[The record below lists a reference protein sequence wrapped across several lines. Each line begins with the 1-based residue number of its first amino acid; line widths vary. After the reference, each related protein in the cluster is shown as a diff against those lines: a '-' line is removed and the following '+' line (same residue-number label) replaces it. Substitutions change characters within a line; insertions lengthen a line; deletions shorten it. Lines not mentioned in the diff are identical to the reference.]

1 MSSRSNDNALAPSST
16 TLIQEHPRVTPSQRR
31 LPRHLVAYYCA
42 AGVLVVGLLAA
53 TLVYIFATDNDI
65 DEAAELANA
74 RMYQHNLEVIGGKFA
89 VYLDEFNRWFA
100 SLWHG
105 RSLAYTIGVLAI
117 GIAIACIRVGDLMS
131 RARDDS

>member
-1 MSSRSNDNALAPSST
+1 M
-16 TLIQEHPRVTPSQRR
+16 I
-31 LPRHLVAYYCA
+31 AYYA
-42 AGVLVVGLLAA
+42 AAAVLIVGLVWAA
-53 TLVYIFATDNDI
+53 LIYIFANDSDV

-74 RMYQHNLEVIGGKFA
+74 RMYQHQLEVIGGKFA

-105 RSLAYTIGVLAI
+105 KTLAYTIGVLAI
-117 GIAIACIRVGDLMS
+117 VIAVVCIRVGDLMS